1 MGSGRDKRKKAKGAQ
16 GGQGGIKTA
25 KKTERNDAK
34 AVRRAEK
41 RAEVF
46 QSLTQGQSIRN
57 TSFAMSM
64 YLDAGLSESLP
75 QEPR

>member
-1 MGSGRDKRKKAKGAQ
+1 MGSGRDKRKKAKGTQ

-46 QSLTQGQSIRN
+46 LLLTWCQSMQN
-57 TSFAMSM
+57 KSFATSM

-75 QEPR
+75 QEPK